1 MAFLAGNVEAIL
13 GARVDPSGFV
23 KYDAALTRAS
33 GAAAKAEQASIGAA
47 AGASKAGAAA
57 AGAATQTS
65 RFGTALGTSGAAA
78 TRFGSL
84 VRTGIVGA
92 TVAAAAAL
100 VAAGKQAATF
110 QTKMAELQAV
120 TGATSTQMDA
130 FAAAAKEL
138 GQKTGIG
145 ASAASDA
152 LIELAKGGMSATDI
166 LAGGFT
172 GALSLAQAGA
182 MDLTAAGQA
191 LVKTLAQFGL
201 KGTDS
206 VHVADAL
213 ASAANAT
220 SMDVSD
226 FTQALAQGGA
236 AASAAGMSFDDTI
249 NVMAAMADRFQ
260 SGSDMGTSLKT
271 TLTQLASP
279 SAKATAEMKRLGIE
293 AFNSNGKIKSAA
305 ELTQLLGDKFAQ
317 MTPKQRLHTA
327 ALIAGTDGMRTLIAL
342 AQGGTDNVIKQG
354 SAAEVAAKKTNTLT
368 GAWDR
373 FKATLQNIAIDIGTP
388 LLGPLS
394 DGLNAV
400 GKAIESLRKSGDIKQ
415 FFSDIGSVIST
426 VASVIEGSGFIDYLA
441 GIAEAIGGVVHA
453 IASLAQGDFA
463 GAFDGLKTAASGVA
477 KAVSAPFR
485 ALGSLIVGP
494 VKVAVD
500 KILGLFT
507 TLLGAA
513 SSTASALSFLPGVG
527 GEFKSMSLGI
537 DEARASIDKF
547 RESLRDT
554 KPVKININDVKVAL
568 GKLAG
573 TQLEPKVMRILGDGR
588 DAAGKVKALIALG
601 IPPKTARLLANAA
614 PLLAGVRT
622 AQEAVGKLPPVR
634 TLTINARFTGAA
646 IIAGVQAQLNSL
658 HAPTIRIPAAAG
670 RLDRRASGRGP
681 GGSELALVGE
691 GRHRREAVVSPAGGW
706 AYMTRGPQLA
716 ALPPDAYVIPEDPMQ
731 RGRARSLLAMLAGD
745 LGLQGFATGRA
756 AAKKKKPAAKK
767 RWIPAALDP
776 LRLPLD
782 AVERKLSD
790 AESAETRLH
799 NTYIKT
805 RDTTGKKGRD
815 GKLTKEALQAR
826 QRLAAARRDWQHAK
840 QTARQRKKE
849 AQEARRFQQ
858 LIERQEAIVNRS
870 VAEMTLA
877 DRRGDQSGYDA
888 AAGRRGAAITE
899 RRRLLAI
906 ISSRLKALGL
916 SGGTYAQQ
924 IAEQIAG
931 ADTDLLAPS
940 TTGEQ
945 DRLADT
951 GMTDQERTALANIE
965 RDAALA
971 ALTEG
976 LDDDRSAAGR
986 RVTLLEA
993 VLGAASGRGLSA
1005 DTVRDLAGQVKSA
1018 RDNLSSF
1025 TAGSGS
1031 INDNADVQA
1040 QIEQQ
1045 RARADLAERNASLN
1059 QRLWQAWTGPG
1070 DIGSG
1075 RGVNVTVN
1083 QNMLTG
1089 ADPRVAL
1096 GAASA
1101 VVAGLGYQGGQLS
1114 PRTQVA

>member
-23 KYDAALTRAS
+23 KYDAALARAS
-33 GAAAKAEQASIGAA
+33 GAAAKAEQASVGAA

-57 AGAATQTS
+57 AGAATSTS

-84 VRTGIVGA
+84 VRVGIVGA
-92 TVAAAAAL
+92 VGAATAAL
-100 VAAGKQAATF
+100 IAAGKQAATF
-110 QTKMAELQAV
+110 QAKMAELQAV
-120 TGATSTQMDA
+120 TGATSQQMDA

-172 GALSLAQAGA
+172 GALALAQAGA

-191 LVKTLAQFGL
+191 LIKTLAQFGL
-201 KGTDS
+201 NGTDAT
-206 VHVADAL
+206 HVADAL

-249 NVMAAMADRFQ
+249 NVLAAMADRFQ

-279 SAKATAEMKRLGIE
+279 SDKATAEMKRLGIE
-293 AFNSNGKIKSAA
+293 AFDSNGKIKNAA

-731 RGRARSLLAMLAGD
+731 RGRASSLLAMLAGD
-745 LGLQGFATGRA
+745 LGLQGFAKG
-756 AAKKKKPAAKK
+756 KKPSKKKPAGKK

-776 LRLPLD
+776 LRLPVD
-782 AVERKLSD
+782 AVERKLAD
-790 AESAETRLH
+790 AENTETRLR
-799 NTYIKT
+799 NAYTKT
-805 RDTTGKKGRD
+805 RDLAGRKGRD

-858 LIERQEAIVNRS
+858 LIEHQEAIVNRS

-951 GMTDQERTALANIE
+951 GMTDQERAALANIE

-1045 RARADLAERNASLN
+1045 RARADLAERNATLN
-1059 QRLWQAWTGPG
+1059 QRLWEVWGGAT
-1070 DIGSG
+1070 DIGEG
-1075 RGVNVTVN
+1075 RGVSITVN
-1083 QNMLTG
+1083 QSNLTG
-1089 ADPRVAL
+1089 NDPRNAL
-1096 GAASA
+1096 DAARA
-1101 VVAGLGYQGGQLS
+1101 IVTGLGYQGGRPQA
-1114 PRTQVA
+1114 RTMVG

>member
-23 KYDAALTRAS
+23 KYDAALARAS
-33 GAAAKAEQASIGAA
+33 GAAAKAEQASVGAA

-57 AGAATQTS
+57 AGAATSTS

-84 VRTGIVGA
+84 VRVGIVGA
-92 TVAAAAAL
+92 VGAATAAL
-100 VAAGKQAATF
+100 IAAGKQAATF
-110 QTKMAELQAV
+110 QAKMAELQAV
-120 TGATSTQMDA
+120 TGATSQQMDA

-172 GALSLAQAGA
+172 GALALAQAGA

-191 LVKTLAQFGL
+191 LIKTLAQFGL
-201 KGTDS
+201 NGTDAT
-206 VHVADAL
+206 HVADAL

-249 NVMAAMADRFQ
+249 NVLAAMADRFQ

-279 SAKATAEMKRLGIE
+279 SDKATAEMKRLGIE
-293 AFNSNGKIKSAA
+293 AFNSNGKIKSAG
-305 ELTQLLGDKFAQ
+305 ELTQLLGDKFQQ

-342 AQGGTDNVIKQG
+342 SQGGTDNVIKQG

-731 RGRARSLLAMLAGD
+731 RGRASSLLAMLAGD
-745 LGLQGFATGRA
+745 LGLQGFAKG
-756 AAKKKKPAAKK
+756 KKPSKKKPAGKK

-776 LRLPLD
+776 LRLPVD
-782 AVERKLSD
+782 AVERKLAD
-790 AESAETRLH
+790 AENTETRLR
-799 NTYIKT
+799 NAYTKT
-805 RDTTGKKGRD
+805 RDLAGRKGRD

-858 LIERQEAIVNRS
+858 LIEHQEAIVNRS

-899 RRRLLAI
+899 RRRLLAVI
-906 ISSRLKALGL
+906 AGRLKALGL

-951 GMTDQERTALANIE
+951 GMTDQERAALANIE

-1096 GAASA
+1096 DAANA
-1101 VVAGLGYQGGQLS
+1101 VVAGLGYQGGQPS
-1114 PRTQVA
+1114 PRAGIA